1 MKFSDIPGHDSVKQR
16 MRQMVHSGHLPHA
29 LIIEGPEGT
38 GKLAMARALA
48 QYIQCENPDPD
59 GDACGECRSCRLHQS
74 MNHVDTHYTFPVVKL
89 DGMNTAPTS
98 DDFYRE
104 WTEFINN
111 RIYTGINGW
120 SATFGKKNAHPIIY
134 VTESEALVR
143 KLAFTSHVSRQK
155 IVILWLPE
163 RLHEAAANKLL
174 KMIEEPPEDTVLIL
188 VSNSPGEILPTIYS
202 RVQRLQMKRLSD
214 AIVAGNLMKRANL
227 TETDAM
233 AAAHNAE
240 GNMIK
245 ALEQLGTDD
254 DFKVNFDTFVSLMR
268 LAYKRDVRALR
279 DWADELASL
288 GREKEISFYEYA
300 ARMVRENFMMNFNVP
315 ALTYLTDTERAFAVN
330 FAQFITT
337 GNVEKLSEVFA
348 CAARDI
354 TGNGNGKIINYD
366 VAIKTILL
374 LKK

>member
-1 MKFSDIPGHDSVKQR
+1 MKFSDIPGHEIAKRR
-16 MRQMVHSGHLPHA
+16 MRQMVNSGRLPHA

-48 QYIQCENPDPD
+48 QYIQCENRDPN
-59 GDACGECRSCRLHQS
+59 GDSCGECRSCRLHQS

-89 DGMNTAPTS
+89 DGMNSAPTS
-98 DDFYRE
+98 DDFYGE
-104 WTEFINN
+104 WTEFISN
-111 RIYTGINGW
+111 RIYTSINEWADG
-120 SATFGKKNAHPIIY
+120 FGKKNAHPLIY

-143 KLAFTSHVSRQK
+143 KLSFTSHVSKQK

-163 RLHEAAANKLL
+163 RLHESAANKLL
-174 KMIEEPPEDTVLIL
+174 KIIEEPPEDTVLIL

-202 RVQRLQMKRLSD
+202 RVQRLQMKRLPD
-214 AIVAGNLMKRANL
+214 AIIASNLMKLSEFTDA
-227 TETDAM
+227 DAM

-245 ALEQLGTDD
+245 AMEQTGTDEES
-254 DFKVNFDTFVSLMR
+254 KINFDTFVSLMR

-279 DWADELASL
+279 DWSDDLAAL
-288 GREKEISFYEYA
+288 GREKEIAFYNYA
-300 ARMVRENFMMNFNVP
+300 SRMVRENFIMNLNVP
-315 ALTYLTDTERAFAVN
+315 ELTYLTDTERAFAKN
-330 FAQFITT
+330 FARFITT

-348 CAARDI
+348 EASRDI
-354 TGNGNGKIINYD
+354 AGNGNGKIINYD
-366 VAIKTILL
+366 IAIKTILL

>member
-1 MKFSDIPGHDSVKQR
+1 MKFSDIPGHESIKRR
-16 MRQMVHSGHLPHA
+16 MRQMVYSGRLPHA

-48 QYIQCENPDPD
+48 QYIHCENRDPD

-89 DGMNTAPTS
+89 DGMNSAPTS
-98 DDFYRE
+98 DDFYGE
-104 WTEFINN
+104 WTEFISN
-111 RIYTGINGW
+111 RIYTSINEW
-120 SATFGKKNAHPIIY
+120 SDVFGKKNAHPLIY

-143 KLAFTSHVSRQK
+143 KLSFTSHVSKQK

-163 RLHEAAANKLL
+163 RLHESAANKLL
-174 KMIEEPPEDTVLIL
+174 KIIEEPPEDTILIL

-202 RVQRLQMKRLSD
+202 RVQRLQMKRLPD
-214 AIVAGNLMKRANL
+214 AIIASNLRKL
-227 TETDAM
+227 TELTDADAM

-245 ALEQLGTDD
+245 AMEQTGTDEES
-254 DFKVNFDTFVSLMR
+254 KINFDTFVSLMR

-279 DWADELASL
+279 DWSDDLAAR
-288 GREKEISFYEYA
+288 GREKEMAFYDYA
-300 ARMVRENFMMNFNVP
+300 SRMVRENFIINLNVP
-315 ALTYLTDTERAFAVN
+315 ELTYLTDTERAFAKN
-330 FAQFITT
+330 FARFITT

-348 CAARDI
+348 EASRDI
-354 TGNGNGKIINYD
+354 AGNGNGKIINYD
-366 VAIKTILL
+366 IAIKTILL